1 MDYQMQQSLPALFF
15 GVARLK
21 GNTPFLWEKREDHYT
36 SLSWQDVERQVRDLA
51 NGLCLEGIKPGD
63 RVALVAEN
71 SPRWVIAHLG
81 IMACGAVS
89 VPTYTTN
96 EVNDHRHV
104 FNDSGCRAVIVSSA
118 VLARNVISA
127 AQQEKNVEFVIAME
141 DLEDEYPRILSW
153 QAVLEAGA
161 GQNVD
166 RSADIVAKLKRNHLA
181 LLIYTSGTGG
191 LPKGVMLSHGAIL
204 HNCEGAE
211 EAIFPIR
218 DKGEEVFL
226 SFLPLSHSYEHMAGL
241 FFPIAIGAQI
251 YYAQS
256 AETLMQNMQEV
267 HPTIMCAVPRLFE
280 AMHLRIVQ
288 GLRKVPAWRQN
299 LFYSAVKLG
308 RKRIERKLSWFE
320 YPFDWMLTLLVRAKV
335 RQRFGGRIKALISGG
350 AALNPETGLFFQ
362 ALGINVL
369 QGYGQTESAPLI
381 SVNRPSNIKMY
392 TVGPP
397 VKNTE
402 VKIAE
407 DGEILV
413 RGELLMQGYWNR
425 PQQTAEAIIDGW
437 LHTGDIGCLDAEGA
451 IQIIDRKKDVI
462 VLSGGETLS
471 PARIQGMLTMQPEI
485 EQAMVV
491 GNGEAYLSAL
501 IVPNLEWLKGWA
513 KDEEA
518 TLSKFRESEALQKAL
533 IEAINKTNVQL
544 AQYERVRKLLVA
556 AEYFTISNELMTPSM
571 KIRRHKILEIYGDAL
586 SSLYKSRSK

>member
-118 VLARNVISA
+118 ALARNVISA

-141 DLEDEYPRILSW
+141 DLKDEYPRILSW

-211 EAIFPIR
+211 DAIFPIR

-288 GLRKVPAWRQN
+288 GLRKVPVWRQK

-425 PQQTAEAIIDGW
+425 PQQTAEVIIDGW

-471 PARIQGMLTMQPEI
+471 PAKIQGVLTMQPEI

-501 IVPNLEWLKGWA
+501 IVPNLEWLKTWA

-533 IEAINKTNVQL
+533 TEAINKANVQL
-544 AQYERVRKLLVA
+544 AQYERVRKILVA

-571 KIRRHKILEIYGDAL
+571 KIRRHKILEIYGDSL

>member
-63 RVALVAEN
+63 RVALVADN

-118 VLARNVISA
+118 ALARNVISA

-141 DLEDEYPRILSW
+141 DLKDEYPRILSW

-211 EAIFPIR
+211 DAIFPIR

-288 GLRKVPAWRQN
+288 GLRKVPVWRQK

-425 PQQTAEAIIDGW
+425 PQQTAEVIIDGW

-471 PARIQGMLTMQPEI
+471 PAKIQGVLTMQPEI

-501 IVPNLEWLKGWA
+501 IVPNLEWLKTWA

-533 IEAINKTNVQL
+533 TEAINKANVQL
-544 AQYERVRKLLVA
+544 AQYERVRKILVA

-571 KIRRHKILEIYGDAL
+571 KIRRHKILEIYGDSL